1 MFRWTRVLSKSSR
14 LFFLL
19 WTEPCLNVS
28 GICRSVQESS
38 CACCRLKINKYQIKI
53 YNLGNVSYEKKIIQL
68 RRGVCGWVQQL
79 HLLAEMRWWHR
90 EERPGASLIWGVV
103 VGFLASHFSKLFVRE
118 TIKGQVTCCG
128 AGLTYI
134 IKEMDAKYSCNH
146 EILLNLDFKM
156 SELNTAIFFLH
167 VHELNFWD
175 DKKDSCIVGWKIY
188 R

>member
-53 YNLGNVSYEKKIIQL
+53 YNLGNVSCKKNYTVEKRCMWLSAAATSVSRDALVTQ
-68 RRGVCGWVQQL
+68 RGETRSES
-79 HLLAEMRWWHR
+79 HLGSRSGL
-90 EERPGASLIWGVV
+90 S
-103 VGFLASHFSKLFVRE
+103 GFAFFQTLCKGNTEALQPQ
-118 TIKGQVTCCG
+118 TIKGQVTCSG
-128 AGLTYI
+128 TRLMYI

-146 EILLNLDFKM
+146 DILLNLDFKM
-156 SELNTAIFFLH
+156 SELNTVIFFLRI
-167 VHELNFWD
+167 HELNF
-175 DKKDSCIVGWKIY
+175 
-188 R
+188 